1 MRMPARFTSKV
12 AVVTGGGTGIGKAT
26 AIALATE
33 GATVVVAGR
42 RVEPLRRTVD
52 QIQAAGGSASAVTA
66 DVSRPDDTAR
76 VVATIIERHGALRVA
91 VNNAGI
97 VEAGPLADMAEA
109 AWERILAVNLT
120 GTFLSMKHEIAHMRA
135 NGGGT
140 IVNVAATI
148 GAHMR
153 LPHLGAYA
161 ASKAAISALT
171 RTAALE
177 CIGDGIRVNA
187 VSPGPIDTPM
197 SMLPGETEAGR
208 AERLRGAL
216 PIGRVGRLDEVA
228 SAILWLASDES
239 GFTVGQDL
247 VIDGGATA

>member
-42 RVEPLRRTVD
+42 RAEPLRRTVD

>member
-42 RVEPLRRTVD
+42 RAEPLRRTVD

-76 VVATIIERHGALRVA
+76 VVATIIERHGALHVA